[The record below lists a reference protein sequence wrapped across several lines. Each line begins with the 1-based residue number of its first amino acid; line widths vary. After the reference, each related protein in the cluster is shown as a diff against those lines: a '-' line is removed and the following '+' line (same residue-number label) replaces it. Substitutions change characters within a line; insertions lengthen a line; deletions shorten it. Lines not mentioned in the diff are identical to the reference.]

1 MTIHQ
6 HIKSLALLLL
16 LSVSSMVKA
25 ELTIEITQ
33 GVDNPAK
40 IAIVPFSWSGS
51 GPLPENVAGI
61 VAADLLRSG
70 QFEPIPEEDML
81 SFPQDESEVL
91 FRDWARLGTEF
102 LLIGSIKPSLS
113 AMGTS
118 GYRLD
123 FQLFDVLGQRRM
135 LNKNVVVTSKGLRD
149 MAHFASDEVYQAVTG
164 IRGAFSTKM
173 IYVEANRNSQGKL
186 IYRLNRADVD
196 GARPSL
202 LLESDDPLLS
212 PAWSPDGQQVAYV
225 SFETGRPAI
234 FRQELATSKR
244 EQLTNFKG
252 LNGAPAWS
260 PDGKRL
266 AITLSKDGNPEIYIL
281 EIASRRLTRVTNHFA
296 IDTEPSWTADG
307 KGIIFTS
314 NRGGKPQIY
323 QKTLAS
329 GRVERLTFLGDYN
342 ARARLSPDG
351 KTLVVVNR
359 QNGVFHIA
367 AQDLETGDLRILTET
382 RLDESPTIAP
392 NGAML
397 MYATRHRGK
406 GILAAVSLDAGVK
419 FRLPSQRGD
428 VREPA
433 WSPYFN

>member
-1 MTIHQ
+1 MTIDQ
-6 HIKSLALLLL
+6 HIKSLVWIVL
-16 LSVSSMVKA
+16 LSISTVAKA

-40 IAIVPFSWSGS
+40 IAIVPFAWAGS
-51 GPLPENVAGI
+51 GPLPENVANI
-61 VAADLLRSG
+61 VSADLLRSG

-91 FRDWARLGTEF
+91 FRDWARLGTEY

-113 AMGTS
+113 AMGTN

-123 FQLFDVLGQRRM
+123 FQLFDVLGQRRVI
-135 LNKNVVVTSKGLRD
+135 NKNVTVTSKGLRD

-173 IYVEANRNSQGKL
+173 IYVEANRNQQGKL
-186 IYRLNRADVD
+186 MYRLNRADVD

-202 LLESDDPLLS
+202 LLESGDPLLS

-260 PDGKRL
+260 PDGKSL
-266 AITLSKDGNPEIYIL
+266 AITLSKDGNPEIYVL

-307 KGIIFTS
+307 KGVIFTS

-323 QKTLAS
+323 QKNLAS

-359 QNGVFHIA
+359 QNGIFHIA
-367 AQDLETGDLRILTET
+367 AQDLDTGDMRILTET

>member
-1 MTIHQ
+1 MN
-6 HIKSLALLLL
+6 KNLLRFLL
-16 LSVSSMVKA
+16 VGFLSVCGIARA

-33 GVDNPAK
+33 GVDNPAP
-40 IAIVPFSWSGS
+40 IAIVPFAWG
-51 GPLPENVAGI
+51 GAGALAED
-61 VAADLLRSG
+61 VAAIVSADLRRSG
-70 QFEPIPEEDML
+70 QFRPIAQGDML
-81 SFPQDESEVL
+81 SFPRDETEVL
-91 FRDWARLGTEF
+91 YRDWRILGSEF
-102 LLIGSIKPSLS
+102 LLIGNIKPSLS
-113 AMGTS
+113 AAGTN

-123 FQLFDVLGQRRM
+123 FQLFDVLGQKR
-135 LNKNVVVTSKGLRD
+135 LLSKNVTVNGKGLRD
-149 MAHFASDEVYQAVTG
+149 MAHYASDQVYQAITG

-173 IYVEANRNSQGKL
+173 IYVEANRNSAGKL
-186 IYRLNRADVD
+186 MYRLMRADVD
-196 GARPSL
+196 GARPTL

-212 PAWSPDGQQVAYV
+212 PVWSPDGSQVAYV

-234 FRQELATSKR
+234 FRQEISTAKR

-266 AITLSKDGNPEIYIL
+266 ALTLSKDGNPEVYVL
-281 EIASRRLTRVTNHFA
+281 DLLSRRLTRVTESLA

-307 KGIIFTS
+307 KGVIFTS
-314 NRGGKPQIY
+314 NRGGQPQIY
-323 QKTLAS
+323 QKTLS
-329 GRVERLTFLGDYN
+329 TGRIERLTFLGDYN

-351 KTLVVVNR
+351 KTLIVVNR
-359 QNGVFHIA
+359 QDGVFHIA
-367 AQDLETGDLRILTET
+367 AQDLNTGDLRILTET

-397 MYATRHRGK
+397 LYATTHRGK